1 MTNEPGHPTS
11 PSADDAPEPADA
23 ASSGGGTSEDGAG
36 ATPRTASGDGGHDAP
51 DATRAEDTPAAE
63 HEPSSDPSAGSEEM
77 AGSGND
83 TGDGFGS
90 ERFGRPGRPLD
101 RRSPFFVGMTGAA
114 GVAVTYGVLELIIA
128 ARSVLILIGLALF
141 IAAGLDP
148 LVTRL
153 TKHRMPRWA
162 AVTVVVVG
170 VMVVISGF
178 LSAAIPPLVSQ
189 ATALADKVPGY
200 LSTVQDHSS
209 HLGKLNDKFHIQQR
223 LTGFLSGGST
233 SLAGGVLGAGKMVLS
248 AATSLLVV
256 LVLAIYFLAGMP
268 AIKQLFYRLAPRSRR
283 ARATLI
289 GEDIFTKVGG
299 FVLGNVITSL
309 IAGLGTYVWL
319 LAFGI
324 PYSIVL
330 ALFVAFMDLIP
341 VIGSTVAGV
350 VVSLIALTVSLPIA
364 IATAVFYVAYRQA
377 EDYFLVPKI
386 MGRAVELP
394 AVVTVL
400 ATLIG
405 GALLGIIG
413 ALIAIPV
420 AAALR
425 LLLNEILFPRLESS

>member
-1 MTNEPGHPTS
+1 MADEPDHSTPPS
-11 PSADDAPEPADA
+11 PGGVPESGDA
-23 ASSGGGTSEDGAG
+23 ASPGDRTSTDTVHDGAVPVG
-36 ATPRTASGDGGHDAP
+36 PPPGDGGHDETGGAVP
-51 DATRAEDTPAAE
+51 GPERE
-63 HEPSSDPSAGSEEM
+63 HASGGTAGAGEV
-77 AGSGND
+77 AGSGNLSD
-83 TGDGFGS
+83 DEIAS

-114 GVAVTYGVLELIIA
+114 GVAVTYGIVELIIA

-153 TKHRMPRWA
+153 TEHRVPRWA
-162 AVTVVVVG
+162 AVTLVIVG
-170 VMVVISGF
+170 VLAVISGF

-200 LSTVQDHSS
+200 LNTVQDHSS
-209 HLGKLNDKFHIQQR
+209 HLGKLNDKFHLQQR
-223 LTGFLSGGST
+223 LTGFLSGGGT

-283 ARATLI
+283 ERTTLI

-309 IAGLGTYVWL
+309 I
-319 LAFGI
+319 
-324 PYSIVL
+324 
-330 ALFVAFMDLIP
+330 
-341 VIGSTVAGV
+341 
-350 VVSLIALTVSLPIA
+350 
-364 IATAVFYVAYRQA
+364 
-377 EDYFLVPKI
+377 
-386 MGRAVELP
+386 
-394 AVVTVL
+394 
-400 ATLIG
+400 
-405 GALLGIIG
+405 G

-420 AAALR
+420 AAAIR
-425 LLLNEILFPRLESS
+425 LLLNEIAFPRLERS

>member
-1 MTNEPGHPTS
+1 MTIEPGHSTP
-11 PSADDAPEPADA
+11 PSRDDAPASEPD
-23 ASSGGGTSEDGAG
+23 E
-36 ATPRTASGDGGHDAP
+36 
-51 DATRAEDTPAAE
+51 
-63 HEPSSDPSAGSEEM
+63 EPG
-77 AGSGND
+77 
-83 TGDGFGS
+83 

-114 GVAVTYGVLELIIA
+114 GVAVTYGLVELIVA

-153 TKHRMPRWA
+153 TKHRLPRWA
-162 AVTVVVVG
+162 AVLVVVVG
-170 VMVVISGF
+170 VLVVIGGF

-200 LSTVQDHSS
+200 LNTVQDHSS
-209 HLGKLNDKFHIQQR
+209 HLGKLNDKFHLQQR

-233 SLAGGVLGAGKMVLS
+233 SLAGGVLGAGKMVVS

-256 LVLAIYFLAGMP
+256 GVLAIYFLAGMP

-283 ARATLI
+283 ARTTLI

-299 FVLGNVITSL
+299 FVLGNVVTSL

-319 LAFGI
+319 LIFGI
-324 PYSIVL
+324 PYSVVL

-341 VIGSTVAGV
+341 VIGSTIGGI
-350 VVSLIALTVSLPIA
+350 VVSLIALTVSLPVA
-364 IATAVFYVAYRQA
+364 IATAVFYIAYRQA
-377 EDYFLVPKI
+377 EDYFLVPRI

-400 ATLIG
+400 ATLVG
-405 GALLGIIG
+405 GALMGIIG

-420 AAALR
+420 AAAVR
-425 LLLNEILFPRLESS
+425 LLLNEIAFPRLERI